1 MQWVVEIASNPAAS
15 VTWFGPDGAPIPE
28 GEDRARQRTVH
39 TALSIKN
46 TRSMLKLNRLRLE
59 DSGDYSIKVENE
71 FHVKWE
77 NFSLEVTDRPKME
90 LTVLETSDNG
100 LYQVGKPY
108 TLQCSATG
116 YPRPEISWTFKAC
129 KSYQECEET
138 SQHLTSSK
146 EASNG

>member
-1 MQWVVEIASNPAAS
+1 MVEIASNPAPS
-15 VTWFGPDGAPIPE
+15 VTWYGPDGAPIPE
-28 GEDRARQRTVH
+28 GEARQRTVH

-90 LTVLETSDNG
+90 LTVLLF
-100 LYQVGKPY
+100 LY
-108 TLQCSATG
+108 LQMNPMSTQIMALKSHTCIWMMIRT
-116 YPRPEISWTFKAC
+116 KA
-129 KSYQECEET
+129 
-138 SQHLTSSK
+138 L
-146 EASNG
+146 N

>member
-1 MQWVVEIASNPAAS
+1 MVEIASNPSPS
-15 VTWFGPDGAPIPE
+15 VTWYGPDGEAIPE

-71 FHVKWE
+71 FHVLWE
-77 NFSLEVTDRPKME
+77 NFSLEVTDKPKME
-90 LTVLETSDNG
+90 LTVLEPSDNG

-108 TLQCSATG
+108 TLQCTATG
-116 YPRPEISWTFKAC
+116 HPRPEISWTFKAC

-138 SQHLTSSK
+138 LQHLSSTK